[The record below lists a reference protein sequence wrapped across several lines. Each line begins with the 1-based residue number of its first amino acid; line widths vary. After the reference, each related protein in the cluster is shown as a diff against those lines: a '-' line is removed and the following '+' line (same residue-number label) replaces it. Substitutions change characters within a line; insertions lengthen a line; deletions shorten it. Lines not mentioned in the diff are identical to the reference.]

1 MIYDKSACPRVG
13 KQLVLGL
20 LPLQSRVVIVCSDHR
35 GATRPLAQIDGSL
48 GKCPS
53 PFTLHASAIASLYQE
68 ANTGPHRAYPG
79 DVPWATDGRSA
90 SGSPRG
96 WANQQSP
103 AGFLRCG
110 TCGGNLVA
118 TARSG
123 RGGIKKYWICTTAHT
138 RGREACANVKGIPYE
153 LLTDAVVTEFK
164 RNFLNPVALG
174 QLLMRELEARTAAPQ
189 AAKEEA
195 ESLQSVGNIST
206 LRRREP
212 RRGLPRADISTQ
224 TRTRAALGSSAR
236 SII

>member
-35 GATRPLAQIDGSL
+35 GAARPLAQIHGSL

-79 DVPWATDGRSA
+79 DVPWARDGRSA

-123 RGGIKKYWICTTAHT
+123 RGGVKKYWICTTAHT
-138 RGREACANVKGIPYE
+138 RSREACANVKGIPYE
-153 LLTDAVVTEFK
+153 LLTDPWSRSSSGTFSTPSPWGSFSCENW
-164 RNFLNPVALG
+164 RLG
-174 QLLMRELEARTAAPQ
+174 
-189 AAKEEA
+189 
-195 ESLQSVGNIST
+195 
-206 LRRREP
+206 RRR
-212 RRGLPRADISTQ
+212 LK
-224 TRTRAALGSSAR
+224 
-236 SII
+236 